1 MDCGSQ
7 LKNRQR
13 RGLKSSLH
21 LYINV
26 SNWAFVGLRVPGSVS
41 KCAESATGR
50 CSRQWRQVAI
60 GAEVKTCFDFFAGVT
75 CVQRRYSMK
84 YARRELPFQEDLLSS
99 LEKKLQL
106 GGLQAQPPVWCRWG
120 ISPDQGLGHKP
131 SCTCP
136 APHPAIAV
144 IKQQHSIKCSTKT
157 TLWISKNIYP
167 HMRLTV

>member
-75 CVQRRYSMK
+75 CVQRKVNEIIQDVNSCFK
-84 YARRELPFQEDLLSS
+84 Q
-99 LEKKLQL
+99 LQL
-106 GGLQAQPPVWCRWG
+106 GGLQAQPPV
-120 ISPDQGLGHKP
+120 
-131 SCTCP
+131 
-136 APHPAIAV
+136 
-144 IKQQHSIKCSTKT
+144 
-157 TLWISKNIYP
+157 
-167 HMRLTV
+167 

>member
-75 CVQRRYSMK
+75 CVQRRSMK

-99 LEKKLQL
+99 LEISSSL
-106 GGLQAQPPVWCRWG
+106 GVCR
-120 ISPDQGLGHKP
+120 P
-131 SCTCP
+131 SLLCDVGGEF
-136 APHPAIAV
+136 HPIKALV
-144 IKQQHSIKCSTKT
+144 INHLVLVQHLILRS
-157 TLWISKNIYP
+157 L
-167 HMRLTV
+167 